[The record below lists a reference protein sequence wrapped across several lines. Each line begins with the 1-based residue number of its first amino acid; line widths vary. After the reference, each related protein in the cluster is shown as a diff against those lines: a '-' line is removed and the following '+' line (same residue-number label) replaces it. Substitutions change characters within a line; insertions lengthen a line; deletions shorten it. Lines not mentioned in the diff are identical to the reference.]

1 MVLAGLGWLIF
12 LSRRSQ
18 RIFPLSIEI
27 LGVLAEGLPMLW
39 LLVKGVNVQRW
50 KELASVGAAF

>member
-1 MVLAGLGWLIF
+1 LAD
-12 LSRRSQ
+12 LSVP
-18 RIFPLSIEI
+18 PLAKDLSLYIEI